1 MNKVAILL
9 GSASDKHII
18 DHSIAYY
25 EYFGVDVEVHVM
37 SAHRNPDKVADFAQ
51 NARKN
56 GYKILVGGAGMA
68 AHLAGALKANSVL
81 PVIGLPLPGGLQDGL
96 DSLMSTVQMPKG
108 VPVATMC
115 VGKAGA
121 INAAIL
127 CAEIFALSDTDI
139 LDKLLEFKKSGC
151 VLSGS

>member
-9 GSASDKHII
+9 GSISDKHII
-18 DHSIAYY
+18 DHSV
-25 EYFGVDVEVHVM
+25 EYFEFFKIDVEIHVM

-51 NARKN
+51 KARDR
-56 GYKILVGGAGMA
+56 GYKILIGGAGMA

-81 PVIGLPLPGGLQDGL
+81 PVIGLPLPGGLQGGIDAL
-96 DSLMSTVQMPKG
+96 LSTVQMPKG
-108 VPVATMC
+108 VPVATMG

-127 CAEIFALSDTDI
+127 CAEILALSDPSI
-139 LDKLLEFKKSGC
+139 LEKLLTFKKAGC
-151 VLSGS
+151 VISES

>member
-18 DHSIAYY
+18 DHSIEYY
-25 EYFGVDVEVHVM
+25 EYFVVDVEVHVM

-56 GYKILVGGAGMA
+56 GYKILIGGAGMA

-127 CAEIFALSDTDI
+127 CAEILALSDTDI

>member
-25 EYFGVDVEVHVM
+25 KYFGVDVEVHVM